1 MRIAYV
7 CQAYRPMVNGPAV
20 VVQHLA
26 EGMCRRG
33 HGVLVLTASDTG
45 RTYVKPDSN
54 LRLSG
59 LTSVPNPFRVGQ
71 RIMLLPRNA
80 VLRELDAFRPQLI
93 HPHEPLGIGLASI
106 RLARSAGIPVIVT
119 VHALPRLIAAHV
131 PDYPGLRPA
140 VEEVMWSYAR
150 WVAAQCDTL
159 IAPTP
164 PISRRLQ

>member
-106 RLARSAGIPVIVT
+106 RLARSAGIPVILT
-119 VHALPRLIAAHV
+119 VQALPLSGSPAGGGGGDVELCALGRGPVRYADCPDASYQPAA
-131 PDYPGLRPA
+131 A
-140 VEEVMWSYAR
+140 
-150 WVAAQCDTL
+150 
-159 IAPTP
+159 
-164 PISRRLQ
+164 